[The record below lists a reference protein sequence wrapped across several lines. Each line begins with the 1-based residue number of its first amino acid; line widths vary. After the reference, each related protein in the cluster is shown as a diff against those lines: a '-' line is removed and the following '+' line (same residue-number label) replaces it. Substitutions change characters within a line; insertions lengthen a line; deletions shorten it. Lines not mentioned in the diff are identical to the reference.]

1 MHRAEWAS
9 HMRTEANDLPRIVL
23 TVLFLGLLLASVFRV
38 LQPFL
43 GAILWAAMIVVAT
56 WPVMRWLEHALGG
69 RRWLAVTILT
79 LSVLLVFVVPLF
91 LAIGTLLANT
101 NRIAAWA
108 QGIFAAGLPPAPAW
122 VAGVPVVGARM
133 VDVWNGLANS
143 PLGDLAARL
152 TPYVGELTVWFGGQV
167 GGLGKLLVQFLF
179 TVALSAV
186 FWSSGEAWGGGLVRF
201 AGRLLGSDQGE
212 AVVRL
217 AGQAV
222 RGVAIGVVGTAL
234 IQAIV
239 GGIGLA
245 IAGLPLAT
253 LLTVV
258 MFLLGIAQIGPLPV
272 LLSAVAWLFWSESSG
287 MGAFLLVW
295 SLVVGTLDN
304 VVRPIL
310 IRKGANLP
318 LLLVFAGVLGGLIS
332 FGLIG
337 LFVGPVVLAVA
348 NTLLRAWMEAT
359 PSDQA
364 AGVR

>member
-1 MHRAEWAS
+1 
-9 HMRTEANDLPRIVL
+9 MRSEVTDLPRIVL
-23 TVLFLGLLLASVFRV
+23 TVLFLGLLLASVFWV

-56 WPVMRWLEHALGG
+56 WPAMRWLEHTLGG
-69 RRWLAVTILT
+69 RRWLAVTVLT
-79 LSVLLVFVVPLF
+79 VSVLLVLVVPLF

-108 QGIFAAGLPPAPAW
+108 QGLFAGGLPVAPPWVAGLPI
-122 VAGVPVVGARM
+122 VGPKA
-133 VDVWNGLANS
+133 VDAWNGLANS

-152 TPYVGELTVWFGGQV
+152 TPYLGELTVWFGGQV

-186 FWSSGEAWGGGLVRF
+186 FWSSGEEWSRWLVRF
-201 AGRLLGSDQGE
+201 AGRLLGSEQGE
-212 AVVRL
+212 AIVRL

-222 RGVAIGVVGTAL
+222 RGVALGVVGTAL
-234 IQAIV
+234 IQALV
-239 GGIGLA
+239 GGLGLA
-245 IAGLPLAT
+245 IAGVPLAT
-253 LLTVV
+253 VLTVV

-287 MGAFLLVW
+287 MGAFLLTW
-295 SLVVGTLDN
+295 SVIVGTLDN

-348 NTLLRAWMEAT
+348 HTLLRAWMEAT
-359 PSDQA
+359 PSDLA
-364 AGVR
+364 ASVR